1 VNGFRKKFLTCAAYS
16 LDQNRAV
23 GFGNIWENLKNIL
36 DLPVFADDVF
46 QRVLPRKL
54 LSKGLDGREISKG
67 FDPSDDLTFFISQ
80 DCGADADGDFFAFFI
95 DDCDRKIYDLFFC
108 FNGLFQ
114 RTSRQADIRPKN
126 IITILA
132 KGFFACV
139 SRYPFRCLVD
149 KGDLALIVYRENPVR
164 KAVQDNF
171 EYFGFFD
178 GFHKLI
184 PTK

>member
-1 VNGFRKKFLTCAAYS
+1 LN
-16 LDQNRAV
+16 QNRAV
-23 GFGNIWENLKNIL
+23 GFGNIRENLKNIL

-114 RTSRQADIRPKN
+114 RTFSQADIRPKDV
-126 IITILA
+126 ITILTN
-132 KGFFACV
+132 GFFACV
-139 SRYPFRCLVD
+139 SGYPLRCLID
-149 KGDLALIVYRENPVR
+149 KGDFALIIYRKNAIR
-164 KAVQDNF
+164 NAVQNDL
-171 EYFGFFD
+171 EYSRFFD
-178 GFHKLI
+178 GFHQSI
-184 PTK
+184 SNQTAFAGAGVFF